1 MFLIS
6 DIAKATNTTID
17 AIRFYE
23 KKGLLKP
30 AHKAKNGYRYYDS
43 QSLERLRFINNCR
56 HLDLSIIEI
65 KTLID
70 EINKPNEKCDNVI
83 SLIENH
89 IDKVDLKINELM
101 AFKKDLLEIRQTCNA
116 TNLICECLI
125 IKKLC
130 N

>member
-1 MFLIS
+1 MLLIS
-6 DIAKATNTTID
+6 DIAKKTNTTID

-30 AHKAKNGYRYYDS
+30 TYKGKNGYRYYNY
-43 QSLERLRFINNCR
+43 QSLDRLRFINNCR

-83 SLIENH
+83 LLIENH
-89 IDKVDLKINELM
+89 INKLDSRVNELI
-101 AFKKDLLEIRQTCNA
+101 AFKKNLLDIRQTCNA

-130 N
+130 D